1 MRGETGNTVS
11 PRLLITPSIFC
22 DIIEQMKIIEPELKT
37 VKEEITRD
45 FKDPLSNNALLNF
58 ISGSSKRIRST
69 LAILYIKAHGV
80 SLSPDIYPLLAAGEM
95 IHDASLLQDDVLD
108 EAELRRQES
117 TIAHKFNPKIS
128 ILSADYLLSGAME
141 KLLKLDNKDILEI
154 FKDCTI
160 KMSTAEIKQYF
171 LRGKKPSKKEYIEI
185 CAGKTAS
192 LFEAILTS
200 AVLLSGL
207 DIEKAH
213 KFAQAFGI
221 VFQIKNDMEESS
233 ASIDSKN
240 EIYTAK
246 SILGVENTQLLLDN
260 YLEEMNNLL
269 KEISENSYK
278 KALEELIT
286 AYV

>member
-69 LAILYIKAHGV
+69 LAILYIKAQGV

-108 EAELRRQES
+108 EAELRRKES

-141 KLLKLDNKDILEI
+141 KLLKLDNKEILEI

-260 YLEEMNNLL
+260 YMEEMNNLL

>member
-37 VKEEITRD
+37 VKEEITRN

-69 LAILYIKAHGV
+69 LAILYIKAQGV

-108 EAELRRQES
+108 EAELRRKES

-141 KLLKLDNKDILEI
+141 KLLKLDNKEILEI

-185 CAGKTAS
+185 CEGKTAS

>member
-37 VKEEITRD
+37 VKEEITRN

-69 LAILYIKAHGV
+69 LAILYIKAQGV

-95 IHDASLLQDDVLD
+95 IHDVSLLQDDVLD
-108 EAELRRQES
+108 EAELRRKES

-141 KLLKLDNKDILEI
+141 KLLKLDNKEILEI

>member
-69 LAILYIKAHGV
+69 LAILYIKAQGV

-108 EAELRRQES
+108 EAELRRKES

-141 KLLKLDNKDILEI
+141 KLLKLDNKEILEI

>member
-108 EAELRRQES
+108 EAELRRKES

-141 KLLKLDNKDILEI
+141 KLLKLDNKEILEI

-185 CAGKTAS
+185 RA
-192 LFEAILTS
+192 
-200 AVLLSGL
+200 
-207 DIEKAH
+207 
-213 KFAQAFGI
+213 
-221 VFQIKNDMEESS
+221 
-233 ASIDSKN
+233 
-240 EIYTAK
+240 
-246 SILGVENTQLLLDN
+246 
-260 YLEEMNNLL
+260 
-269 KEISENSYK
+269 
-278 KALEELIT
+278 
-286 AYV
+286 

>member
-108 EAELRRQES
+108 EAELRRKES

-141 KLLKLDNKDILEI
+141 KLLKLDNKEILEI